1 MSLFEWVVTICER
14 TGPLCT
20 SPTCEDRQAQLF
32 LCPANCGCKNSLTRL
47 AEKSRVVKDY
57 GLRSGNTELISNT
70 CIVEGEFVAV
80 FEETA
85 TMWSQDE
92 VLEFERVAVKQ
103 NAIESDVQKFEFF
116 VSGSNPENQCHLHIV
131 PCEDAELVLSME
143 ITSFLR
149 HSLQSQSEWK
159 GVGQYVNH
167 TCYKRHQ
174 NVELQFIMVQAMQE
188 DDNGNALTT
197 VKPDVTV
204 VLRKKLEIQPNEFIR
219 Y

>member
-1 MSLFEWVVTICER
+1 MIQLLMSLFEWVVTICER
-14 TGPLCT
+14 TGLLYT
-20 SPTCEDRQAQLF
+20 SPTCENRQAQLF

-92 VLEFERVAVKQ
+92 VLEFEKQ
-103 NAIESDVQKFEFF
+103 NAIESDVQKLEFY

-143 ITSFLR
+143 ITSSLR
-149 HSLQSQSEWK
+149 HSLQSRSEWK
-159 GVGQYVNH
+159 GVGQSANH
-167 TCYKRHQ
+167 TFCKRHQ
-174 NVELQFIMVQAMQE
+174 NVELQFITVQTMQE
-188 DDNGNALTT
+188 DDDGNALAT
-197 VKPDVTV
+197 VKPHMHHGANDAG
-204 VLRKKLEIQPNEFIR
+204 R
-219 Y
+219 

>member
-1 MSLFEWVVTICER
+1 
-14 TGPLCT
+14 
-20 SPTCEDRQAQLF
+20 
-32 LCPANCGCKNSLTRL
+32 
-47 AEKSRVVKDY
+47 
-57 GLRSGNTELISNT
+57 
-70 CIVEGEFVAV
+70 
-80 FEETA
+80 
-85 TMWSQDE
+85 
-92 VLEFERVAVKQ
+92 
-103 NAIESDVQKFEFF
+103 

-143 ITSFLR
+143 ITSSLR